1 MVMTS
6 STLLPFYPFLTFLST
21 RVWNIYTND
30 HKDNPYDTKI

>member
-6 STLLPFYPFLTFLST
+6 STLLPFYRPYIPST